1 MKAALDFPNE
11 STMITRK
18 ILESRAILVIVL
30 VTPLPPRKHLFSTH
44 TDIKAT
50 CLTRSHNVRSM
61 SFFSSAAPST
71 SKPTFP
77 STLIHN
83 PFLQGP
89 SHISV
94 QENNSSPHINILGL
108 SIYIPAFPVR
118 LPVLHSPL

>member
-11 STMITRK
+11 STMLTRK
-18 ILESRAILVIVL
+18 ILESRAILAIVL
-30 VTPLPPRKHLFSTH
+30 VTPLCPRKPLFSAH

-50 CLTRSHNVRSM
+50 CLTSSHNVRPA
-61 SFFSSAAPST
+61 SFFSSAGPST

-89 SHISV
+89 SRISV
-94 QENNSSPHINILGL
+94 QENNS
-108 SIYIPAFPVR
+108 
-118 LPVLHSPL
+118 